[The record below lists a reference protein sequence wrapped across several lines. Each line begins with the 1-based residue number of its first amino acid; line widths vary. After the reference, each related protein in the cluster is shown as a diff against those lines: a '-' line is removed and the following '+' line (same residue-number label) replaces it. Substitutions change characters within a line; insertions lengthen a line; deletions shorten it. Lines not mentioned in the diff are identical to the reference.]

1 MPRFGAAA
9 ASVEKDG
16 ETLEL
21 QVKCH
26 VGLNRL
32 VVRSGLAGYAACCAF
47 SWRPVAAMAC
57 QSIFMFWHAMACQS
71 IFMFTRK
78 AAQLHSCPVPIGMRT
93 RSGRE
98 SYFSGEGEVGSWR
111 TDQRAS

>member
-21 QVKCH
+21 QVKRH

-32 VVRSGLAGYAACCAF
+32 VFRSGLAGYAACCAF
-47 SWRPVAAMAC
+47 SLRPVARAGFRAEGKMCETGA
-57 QSIFMFWHAMACQS
+57 
-71 IFMFTRK
+71 RG
-78 AAQLHSCPVPIGMRT
+78 AARVH
-93 RSGRE
+93 
-98 SYFSGEGEVGSWR
+98 
-111 TDQRAS
+111 